1 MTVESINSVNS
12 STKKPFQK
20 INRSFF
26 SGRFFKRLFDLI
38 VSGLALLLLS
48 PLFAITAIRIKRE
61 SPGPVFYRG
70 PRLGRGGK
78 VFHILKFRTMRET
91 PESYNGSRI
100 TARDDE
106 RITPLGL
113 RLRESKLNEFPQL
126 WNVFK
131 GEMSLVGPRPE
142 DPQVAAHWLESVR
155 HEICSIRPGI
165 TSPAS
170 VLYRHEEQLLTSG
183 NVMDDYLRRI
193 MPDKQRLDLL
203 YVRTHSLFSD
213 LDILL
218 LTFISLFR
226 SPQKR
231 PISEQVLFS
240 GLLFNFIRRHMSW
253 FMVDALVVFLT
264 AGFVGVLWRLSGPLD
279 IGWGPSIAIAA
290 AMALLFS
297 VINNLLGLG
306 RVSWRKASI
315 FLVFDLAASSGCALT
330 LLFIIN
336 WNWPGE
342 KILPP
347 GMVVEIGIIAF
358 LGFIVTRYR
367 RRLLTGLATR
377 FLQLRRQTNAL
388 GERVIIVGAG
398 DTGQLAGWL
407 LQKSELSH
415 AFNVVGMVDD
425 DPRLKSMTIDGYSVL
440 GSTRELP
447 AIVQRYNIGVLL
459 YAITQITSVE
469 EESILSL
476 CRSLPVRIVI
486 IPDLIKTLQNSL
498 LPNGPKEPCEEYSL

>member
-231 PISEQVLFS
+231 PS
-240 GLLFNFIRRHMSW
+240 
-253 FMVDALVVFLT
+253 
-264 AGFVGVLWRLSGPLD
+264 
-279 IGWGPSIAIAA
+279 
-290 AMALLFS
+290 
-297 VINNLLGLG
+297 
-306 RVSWRKASI
+306 
-315 FLVFDLAASSGCALT
+315 
-330 LLFIIN
+330 
-336 WNWPGE
+336 
-342 KILPP
+342 
-347 GMVVEIGIIAF
+347 
-358 LGFIVTRYR
+358 
-367 RRLLTGLATR
+367 
-377 FLQLRRQTNAL
+377 
-388 GERVIIVGAG
+388 
-398 DTGQLAGWL
+398 
-407 LQKSELSH
+407 SEL
-415 AFNVVGMVDD
+415 V
-425 DPRLKSMTIDGYSVL
+425 
-440 GSTRELP
+440 
-447 AIVQRYNIGVLL
+447 
-459 YAITQITSVE
+459 
-469 EESILSL
+469 
-476 CRSLPVRIVI
+476 
-486 IPDLIKTLQNSL
+486 
-498 LPNGPKEPCEEYSL
+498 